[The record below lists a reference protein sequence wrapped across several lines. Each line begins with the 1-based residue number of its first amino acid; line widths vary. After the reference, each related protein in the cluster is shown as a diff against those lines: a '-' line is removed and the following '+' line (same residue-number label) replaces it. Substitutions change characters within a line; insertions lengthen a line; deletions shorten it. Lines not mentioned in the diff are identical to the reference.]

1 MLARKLVSNP
11 FRWTILTVALVG
23 VITPTFAQ
31 QRKGK
36 TVGELLKGIEKRA
49 QQVNLQ
55 KGQSALPTFNKI
67 GAPSTINLQS
77 VKPPA
82 SSKLYYEEGTNEA
95 ELERV
100 TDQGIDQL
108 YKLTTQF
115 KRSSK
120 RGELWLRLAEQYV
133 EKARLIEYQIQQK
146 YDEDLVAAR
155 KANSKRAPKL
165 NLKPAQEYN
174 KKAIELYEAFLKD
187 FPKDEKVP
195 QALFFLGYNYFELNQ
210 TQKGEQF
217 YQKLTKEYPQSPYV
231 DQSHFALGEYYF
243 ENEKWELALQHYLN
257 VTRNKRGQLY
267 SFAWYKTAW
276 CQYKIGQLQEALTS
290 LRRVISAGRQAKGQK
305 DDSSGGVSRIRLAT
319 EAVKDLVI
327 FYAEVGKPEDAKS
340 YFSKVAGPKA
350 VFGLLEKLAYYY
362 SDTGNRNGARYVF
375 GELIEIRPDAPK
387 AYDYQYQIVTM
398 YVASGDSKVFRQEL
412 YRWIEGYGPD
422 SIWAKANAGNAELLG
437 KANQLIETTLRNY
450 ILQEHQTAQN
460 SRAEFSQKMAKSGY
474 ELYFQTFKASS
485 RLDEMHFFYAEL
497 LFDMQDWERAAFHY
511 LWVNENAKNSQYYEK
526 ATLNALLALEKNL
539 PSSEDVKKIVGQ
551 STEPVEFDKTIRVFE
566 KVALIYIKDF
576 PKGESNV
583 AIQYKIASL
592 YYYYN
597 QFDRALVLFN
607 EIIEKHPKTKYAEYS
622 ANLILDI
629 YNIRKDFAGLK
640 VAGAKILAIPQL
652 AVSPIGAEVKKV
664 LERASFTEAQEL
676 EKSNDFVKSAES
688 YQVFAKQNP
697 GSELAVN
704 AYFNAAINFEKGGDL
719 FRAISMYA
727 IVSGLKTEKNAGLKK
742 RSDRILASLYEKTGQ
757 YAKAADAFETYANR
771 NQKDKEAVAFYF
783 NAGVI
788 RDGMKFYTAA
798 VRNYEK
804 FFELSKGVERKEALF
819 LIARI
824 WERRQNYN
832 QAAKFYE
839 QYIDSNPSNAANV
852 VEAAFKLAQINE
864 LRNRQKPADEWYQK
878 TVSIQRRLSQG
889 GKLVGVSHAAE
900 ARFKIVYKT
909 YDELRQIKIPQNPAA
924 QQKAVDTKLAL
935 INRLKEELKSVI
947 KYDDGF
953 QIVAA
958 LTLIGQAY
966 QHMSA
971 AIFNAPLPKGL
982 DEESMK
988 QYRQGIAQVAQPF
1001 QQQAIDNYLAA
1012 LERSEKLE
1020 AYNEWA
1026 KVARKELHSIDSAKY
1041 KNFDSEVFVTKLPD
1055 WKDI

>member
-1 MLARKLVSNP
+1 MSAHKLVSSRLLI
-11 FRWTILTVALVG
+11 FAMTFAVG
-23 VITPTFAQ
+23 AGYAAFAQ
-31 QRKGK
+31 QQRGK

-49 QQVNLQ
+49 QQVNIK
-55 KGQSALPTFNKI
+55 KGQSSLPAFNRI
-67 GAPSTINLQS
+67 GSPTTINLQS

-95 ELERV
+95 ELEKI

-133 EKARLIEYQIQQK
+133 EKARLIEYRLQQK
-146 YDEDLVAAR
+146 YDDDLNQFR
-155 KANSKRAPKL
+155 QKKLKKAPKL

-210 TQKGEQF
+210 TQKGEQY
-217 YQKLTKEYPQSPYV
+217 YQRLTKDYPKSPYV
-231 DQSHFALGEYYF
+231 DQSNFALGEYYF
-243 ENEKWELALQHYLN
+243 ENEKWELALQHYLK

-290 LRRVISAGRQAKGQK
+290 LRRVIAAGRQAKGQQ

-327 FYAEVGKPEDAKS
+327 FYAEVGKPEDARA
-340 YFSKVAGPKA
+340 YFTKVAGPKA

-362 SDTGNRNGARYVF
+362 SDTGNKNGARYVF
-375 GELIEIRPDAPK
+375 RELIEIRPDAPK

-398 YVASGDSKVFRQEL
+398 YVASGDNKIFRQEL
-412 YRWIEGYGPD
+412 YRWIEGYGPE
-422 SIWAKANAGNAELLG
+422 SIWAKANANNAELLA

-460 SRAEFSQKMAKSGY
+460 TRAEFSQKMAKSGY
-474 ELYFQTFKASS
+474 ELYFQTFKQSA
-485 RLDEMHFFYAEL
+485 RLDEMHFFYGEL
-497 LFDMQDWERAAFHY
+497 LFDMQEWERAAYHY
-511 LWVNENAKNSQYYEK
+511 LWVNENAKNSKYYEK

-539 PSSEDVKKIVGQ
+539 PTAEEIKKIVGQ
-551 STEPVEFDKTIRVFE
+551 STEPVEFDKSIRVFE
-566 KVALIYIKDF
+566 KVALLYIKDF
-576 PKGESNV
+576 PNGESNV

-597 QFDRALVLFN
+597 QFDPALVMFN
-607 EIIEKHPKTKYAEYS
+607 EIIEKHPKTEYAEFS

-629 YNIRKDFAGLK
+629 YNIRKDFKGLK
-640 VAGAKILAIPQL
+640 VAGAKILSIPQL
-652 AVSPIGAEVKKV
+652 AASPVGAEVKRV

-676 EKSNDFVKSAES
+676 EKGSDFIKSAES
-688 YQVFAKQNP
+688 YQEFAKQNP

-704 AYFNAAINFEKGGDL
+704 AYFNSAVNFEKGGDL

-727 IVSGLKTEKNAGLKK
+727 IVSGLKTEKHAGLKK
-742 RSDRILASLYEKTGQ
+742 KSDRILATLYEKTGQ

-771 NQKDKEAVAFYF
+771 NQKDKEAISFYF

-804 FFELSKGVERKEALF
+804 YFELSKAADRKEALF

-824 WERRQNYN
+824 WEKRQNYN
-832 QAAKFYE
+832 MATKYYE
-839 QYIDSNPSNAANV
+839 QYINSNPTNGASV
-852 VEAAFKLAQINE
+852 VEAAFKMAQINE
-864 LRNRQKPADEWYQK
+864 IRKRMKPAEEWYQK
-878 TVSIQRRLSQG
+878 TVSIQRRLSKG
-889 GKLVGVSHAAE
+889 GNLVGVSFAAE
-900 ARFKIVYKT
+900 AKFKLVYKT
-909 YDELRQIKIPQNPAA
+909 YEELKRIRIPQNPAA
-924 QQKAVDTKLAL
+924 QQKAVNDKLAL
-935 INRLKEELKSVI
+935 INRLKEELKTVI

-953 QIVAA
+953 QIVAS

-982 DEESMK
+982 DDEGMK

-1020 AYNEWA
+1020 AYNDWA
-1026 KVARKELHSIDSAKY
+1026 KLARKELHNIDSAKY